1 MLINTFPLPSKPG
14 RLERAGECILL
25 NILAFDLSRLFLLLD
40 LAVTLC

>member
-1 MLINTFPLPSKPG
+1 MLINTFRLSSKPG
-14 RLERAGECILL
+14 RLERAGECILV